1 MSRKAQKASPEEQAA
16 ASGPTLVAEQGT
28 PASTEHRA
36 RFNLAEIGSVLEQG
50 RTRIDKLDAALQKL
64 AASGLTVS
72 EIGRRVEAI
81 RSDGRKRLAE
91 LRADA
96 LKRVDEAPGAVISA
110 AAGAARQGLR
120 SISNELHAMA
130 VRLDGRKDTG
140 TPPPAA

>member
-1 MSRKAQKASPEEQAA
+1 MARKAQKVSPEEQAVPA
-16 ASGPTLVAEQGT
+16 GPTLVAEQGT
-28 PASTEHRA
+28 PASTEPRA
-36 RFNLAEIGSVLEQG
+36 RFRRLAEIGSVLEQG
-50 RTRIDKLDAALQKL
+50 RTRIDKLDAALEKL
-64 AASGLTVS
+64 AASALTVT
-72 EIGRRVEAI
+72 EIGRRVEAL

-96 LKRVDEAPGAVISA
+96 LKRVDEAPGTVISA

-130 VRLDGRKDTG
+130 QRLDGRKDT